1 MIDPSPWNGSD
12 WKMVNGLGFGTDYMD
27 VCFILWFFLTR
38 FRSRARFPEGLTL
51 SIVTAI
57 AETAQNLFSTTLTIL
72 VRFCPHTVCGG
83 GVSRNCDKG
92 RKD

>member
-1 MIDPSPWNGSD
+1 
-12 WKMVNGLGFGTDYMD
+12 MVNGLGFGTDHMD
-27 VCFILWFFLTR
+27 VCFILWFCLTR

-57 AETAQNLFSTTLTIL
+57 AETAQNLFYTTLRIL
-72 VRFCPHTVCGG
+72 VRFTYIHTLVIIAMKI
-83 GVSRNCDKG
+83 GVISAIS